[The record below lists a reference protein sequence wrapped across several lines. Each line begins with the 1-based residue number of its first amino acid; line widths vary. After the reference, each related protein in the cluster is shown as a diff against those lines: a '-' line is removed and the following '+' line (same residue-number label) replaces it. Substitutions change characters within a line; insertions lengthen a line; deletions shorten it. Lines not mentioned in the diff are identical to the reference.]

1 MDESRQS
8 RSQKHKKPKKRWFRI
23 FVITFLVV
31 LIAGGATFAYVANK
45 TFQTAKQSEVELSR
59 GDKSEKRAAA
69 VDLTKDHFS
78 VLLVG
83 TDERK
88 GDTSSRADTM
98 IVATFNKA
106 EQSIS
111 MLSIPRDSLV
121 MIPSVGYEDKIN
133 HSYAYGGIDS
143 TIETVESL
151 LDIPIDYYG
160 AINFNGVVAI
170 VDAVGGID
178 VDVKLPIDTLNSSD
192 KQGGVKLE
200 PGLQRLNGEEAL
212 AYARMRYQDPEGDI
226 GRTKR
231 QQQVVQAIIDQS
243 TSFGS
248 ITKLN
253 KLMDATGDNFTTN
266 MSLTEAFQLQPFAKS
281 LNAVNRIDLKGAD
294 TKING
299 TYYYQ
304 LDPASLSDAKST
316 LKEQLNLPQTTD
328 DFTST
333 PEITDDSTT
342 GSN

>member
-281 LNAVNRIDLKGAD
+281 LNAVNRIDLKGTD

-333 PEITDDSTT
+333 PEVTDDSTT